1 MDLHE
6 KIRTLPPR
14 PGVYLYK
21 NADGEVIYV
30 GKAKNL
36 RSRVRSYLLE
46 ASQANAKTGSLM
58 RDAVDVDYILVDN
71 EHEALALEN
80 NLIKQRKPRFNIL
93 LRDDKTYPY
102 VKLTLGDRWPK
113 VFVTRRLRRD
123 GSVYYGPYFP
133 GNLAYRVVDLIHR
146 SFLLPSCKVDLS
158 RYHARP
164 CLQYYIGRCLGPCVE
179 NLTTPEAYS
188 EAVRD
193 AQLFLEGRT
202 ADLNKSLQQR
212 MAAAAANEQ
221 YELAAKYRDLL
232 VTIDQLSEKQR
243 IASVEDD
250 DADVF
255 GYHCENGMIAVNLFH
270 LRGGKIVDRREFFW
284 EDLAEVI
291 TDPDESFDD
300 SSEEHA
306 LHGVASTSKVLY
318 QGTTSVVPKRPQ
330 NEGGALAPASAGFE
344 AGAFFSALL
353 KQLYI
358 DQPWVPRTIYVP
370 VDFADRATLASL
382 LADHTKHRVEIAVPQ
397 RGEKRSLVDLAAQN
411 AKQSYD
417 QRFRVLAPSR
427 KAIQEALQDALM
439 LEDLPRTI
447 ECFDISHI
455 QGAETV
461 ASMVVWEDGE
471 MKKSAYRKFK
481 IKTVE
486 GVDDFASMREVITR
500 RYRALV
506 RDSDADAP
514 DPSDQRTTQRVPHIW
529 PVLPDVGMKN
539 PDQEPLDQGTTQ
551 RVPHIWPVLPDLGM
565 KSPDQEPVDQ
575 GTTSSDQGANEPL
588 DHGTTSH
595 LPEKPKLAGPGLDFE
610 TRDSREARRLPPTSH
625 EPYQG
630 TTSQLAEKPN
640 LAGPGLDFET
650 RDSREARHLPP
661 TSHEPYQGTTSHL
674 PEKPNLAGPGLDFE
688 TRDSREARRL
698 LPTSHEPCQGTTSV
712 VPNEPKKK
720 GALAPEESSAE
731 EPVSEE
737 AVLKGHGFSRAINLA
752 NKKEALAPEERGSNR
767 RPLPSLILID
777 GGIGQLHAAAAAL
790 ESLGIT
796 TQPLASIAKREE
808 VIYLYG
814 QEDEPVVLDR
824 RSPVLHLIQRIR
836 DESHRFAIT
845 YHRKRREMRDRDS
858 ELLAIPGVGARTR
871 QRLLEH
877 FGSLRSIAAA
887 NLDSLAAVHASEA
900 PPSPPKPPSKSTS
913 HFHMQA
919 RSAAGWPIPSRS

>member
-6 KIRTLPPR
+6 KIRTLPTR

-30 GKAKNL
+30 GKAKSL
-36 RSRVRSYLLE
+36 RARVRSYLLE

-58 RDAVDVDYILVDN
+58 REAVDVDYILVDN

-146 SFLLPSCKVDLS
+146 SFLLPSCKLDLS
-158 RYHARP
+158 RYHPRP

-179 NLTTPEAYS
+179 NLTTKEIYA

-193 AQLFLEGRT
+193 AQMFLEGRT

-212 MAAAAANEQ
+212 MAAAAANEH

-270 LRGGKIVDRREFFW
+270 LRTGKIVDRREFFW
-284 EDLAEVI
+284 EDLADLI
-291 TDPDESFDD
+291 TDPDESLDD
-300 SSEEHA
+300 SSEENA
-306 LHGVASTSKVLY
+306 LHAVASPSKSLY
-318 QGTTSVVPKRPQ
+318 QGTTSVVPKRLQ
-330 NEGGALAPASAGFE
+330 NEEWALAPEKSAARAPSLSPTSGGSEVATSGSAKRNDGRSPSLQAGEIGAFEERALAPASFNPSN
-344 AGAFFSALL
+344 FFSALL

-358 DQPWVPRTIYVP
+358 DQPYVPSSIYVP
-370 VDFADRATLASL
+370 VDFSDKNTLASL

-481 IKTVE
+481 IKSVE
-486 GVDDFASMREVITR
+486 GVDDFASMREVVTR
-500 RYRALV
+500 RYR
-506 RDSDADAP
+506 
-514 DPSDQRTTQRVPHIW
+514 RV
-529 PVLPDVGMKN
+529 VEEK
-539 PDQEPLDQGTTQ
+539 QE
-551 RVPHIWPVLPDLGM
+551 M
-565 KSPDQEPVDQ
+565 
-575 GTTSSDQGANEPL
+575 
-588 DHGTTSH
+588 
-595 LPEKPKLAGPGLDFE
+595 
-610 TRDSREARRLPPTSH
+610 
-625 EPYQG
+625 
-630 TTSQLAEKPN
+630 
-640 LAGPGLDFET
+640 
-650 RDSREARHLPP
+650 
-661 TSHEPYQGTTSHL
+661 
-674 PEKPNLAGPGLDFE
+674 
-688 TRDSREARRL
+688 
-698 LPTSHEPCQGTTSV
+698 
-712 VPNEPKKK
+712 
-720 GALAPEESSAE
+720 
-731 EPVSEE
+731 
-737 AVLKGHGFSRAINLA
+737 
-752 NKKEALAPEERGSNR
+752 
-767 RPLPSLILID
+767 PSLILID
-777 GGIGQLHAAAAAL
+777 GGLGQLHAAAAAL
-790 ESLGIT
+790 EELGLT

-814 QEDEPVVLDR
+814 QEDDPIVLDR

-845 YHRKRREMRDRDS
+845 YHRKRREIRDRQS
-858 ELLAIPGVGARTR
+858 ELLDIPGVGARTR
-871 QRLLEH
+871 TRLVQH
-877 FGSLRSIAAA
+877 FGSQRAIEQA
-887 NLDSLAAVHASEA
+887 SLEA
-900 PPSPPKPPSKSTS
+900 LTS
-913 HFHMQA
+913 VVAKKVAEAIYGHFHA
-919 RSAAGWPIPSRS
+919 RESNLVQVTTVSSETKVIF